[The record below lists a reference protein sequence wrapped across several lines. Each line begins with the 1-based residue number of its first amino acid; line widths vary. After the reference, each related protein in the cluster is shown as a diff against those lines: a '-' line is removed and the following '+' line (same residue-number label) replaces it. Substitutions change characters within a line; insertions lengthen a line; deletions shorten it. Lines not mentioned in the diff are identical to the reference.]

1 MYMARPRQ
9 CNKDV
14 NIQQH
19 RHGQSLSASLTSSL
33 VTGREFASTRKE
45 GMPSTYSNSPVPL
58 NPRRASSD
66 IALPRLLPLRSANAR
81 ATASTS
87 SSIVSVVRIMA
98 SYHQSISLSRAEA
111 SGVHPRFFERPV
123 WPVLASAC
131 LMYQLHLTDNNLG
144 CTQQVI
150 AVPTHPELGAGL
162 AHDGR
167 PQGDTYLTG
176 TASRGIGQVRYSC
189 SAIGHTI
196 ERLPGSLPRRDTFG
210 DRCRRGRSR

>member
-58 NPRRASSD
+58 NPRRANSD
-66 IALPRLLPLRSANAR
+66 IASPRLLPLRSANAR

-111 SGVHPRFFERPV
+111 SGVHQSGGDSVPAVAGVVYRLLARRSAGARPGRTVESVSWGRCEGRHRGEERV
-123 WPVLASAC
+123 
-131 LMYQLHLTDNNLG
+131 
-144 CTQQVI
+144 
-150 AVPTHPELGAGL
+150 
-162 AHDGR
+162 
-167 PQGDTYLTG
+167 
-176 TASRGIGQVRYSC
+176 
-189 SAIGHTI
+189 
-196 ERLPGSLPRRDTFG
+196 ERSEE
-210 DRCRRGRSR
+210 